1 MRVMNAAD
9 IREHINEQAE
19 LKVIGSCLLYDG
31 DFDFART
38 RLEPGHFWDPLS
50 RNAWLAM
57 CDETGPG
64 AKPDRD
70 LLGCILAAKQEEGQD
85 DVSHMTLIRAISEA
99 GAGKDRPDLNR
110 FVRLLLERKKNA
122 FSDFPVKLSSAAQLR
137 TRTFEPARYIA
148 PHIVEGAT
156 IFAGRPKI
164 GKSWW
169 MLAAALEVAKNEGDV
184 LYLALEDSDRRLQDR
199 MTKLLGYANEW
210 PERFIYAT
218 TWPRANDGGL
228 EAIERWIKQA
238 ESPRIIVVDVLALF
252 RSPRGAKE
260 NSYEAD
266 FAAISS
272 LQRIATHFRVA
283 IVVVCHLRKSQEE
296 ADPFEKVSG
305 TMGLSG
311 AADTVLILDRDG
323 QGTTL
328 YGRGRDI
335 EEIEQA
341 VEFDRD
347 TARWR
352 VLGEATEVR
361 RSDQRTAIIKL
372 LLEADAPITPAEI
385 AAATGMNDNNVR
397 QLLLKMTKS
406 GEVKKTEKGRYVHPD
421 RWSPPV
427 SPP

>member
-1 MRVMNAAD
+1 MNAAD

-296 ADPFEKVSG
+296 ADPFREGQRHYGIVRCSG
-305 TMGLSG
+305 YRSDSG
-311 AADTVLILDRDG
+311 PRRARERRSMDADAISR
-323 QGTTL
+323 
-328 YGRGRDI
+328 RSNRRSR
-335 EEIEQA
+335 
-341 VEFDRD
+341 FDRD

-385 AAATGMNDNNVR
+385 AAATD
-397 QLLLKMTKS
+397 
-406 GEVKKTEKGRYVHPD
+406 E
-421 RWSPPV
+421 
-427 SPP
+427 

>member
-1 MRVMNAAD
+1 
-9 IREHINEQAE
+9 
-19 LKVIGSCLLYDG
+19 
-31 DFDFART
+31 
-38 RLEPGHFWDPLS
+38 
-50 RNAWLAM
+50 
-57 CDETGPG
+57 
-64 AKPDRD
+64 
-70 LLGCILAAKQEEGQD
+70 
-85 DVSHMTLIRAISEA
+85 
-99 GAGKDRPDLNR
+99 
-110 FVRLLLERKKNA
+110 
-122 FSDFPVKLSSAAQLR
+122 
-137 TRTFEPARYIA
+137 
-148 PHIVEGAT
+148 
-156 IFAGRPKI
+156 
-164 GKSWW
+164 
-169 MLAAALEVAKNEGDV
+169 
-184 LYLALEDSDRRLQDR
+184 
-199 MTKLLGYANEW
+199 
-210 PERFIYAT
+210 
-218 TWPRANDGGL
+218 
-228 EAIERWIKQA
+228 
-238 ESPRIIVVDVLALF
+238 
-252 RSPRGAKE
+252 
-260 NSYEAD
+260 
-266 FAAISS
+266 
-272 LQRIATHFRVA
+272 
-283 IVVVCHLRKSQEE
+283 
-296 ADPFEKVSG
+296 
-305 TMGLSG
+305 MGLSG